1 VQGDSG
7 NMVYCTHLEIGR
19 RVVGDT
25 RWETP
30 LWCPL
35 LAAAVSSL
43 LGSAVPL
50 NADPPTVFT
59 DEMRAVK
66 LQELETE
73 IQALRAAMNRS
84 PVEAIDAAI
93 DARNAP
99 AEIKCKCVELDGDL
113 VCLECGEKWEWL
125 ESV

>member
-1 VQGDSG
+1 MSVGPTVRIEASCFSCVHCTTRGYRVQGDSG

-50 NADPPTVFT
+50 NADP
-59 DEMRAVK
+59 
-66 LQELETE
+66 QTE
-73 IQALRAAMNRS
+73 GM
-84 PVEAIDAAI
+84 
-93 DARNAP
+93 
-99 AEIKCKCVELDGDL
+99 LDNG
-113 VCLECGEKWEWL
+113 
-125 ESV
+125 